1 MRLLSTVMLI
11 PQNRLLA
18 VVASSVLP
26 LAVAAGL
33 WTEPISTGAMI
44 VAGVLLFLAA
54 VDAGMGWRTAGQKLA
69 FHFPEAVRLTKDRA
83 GSVTVVIVN
92 QQPGAPERRLRLG
105 LGWPETVRTPTE
117 LLAIALTGGVERT
130 RFEWACLPGRRGRHT
145 LGRVHFE
152 EASPLGWWAVRRSAA
167 TGCELRVYPDLRA
180 ERRQAAA
187 IFLTRGGLGSHAQR
201 QVGRGREFEKL
212 RDYVAGDSIEDISWK
227 ATARRQR
234 PVSKV
239 FQVERTQE
247 IYVLIDASRLSAQP
261 AQDVAGPSSI
271 EGNDEEEAAT
281 VRAMTTDAAT
291 GPTVLERYLSS
302 ALLLCQAAERQGD
315 LFGLGTF
322 ADGMQHFLRARN
334 GPAHFDACREAIYA
348 LEPAVVSPD
357 FEELCA
363 FLRLRLRRRALV
375 VVLTSSLDDPVLAES
390 FLRAV
395 EGVSRQHVVLV
406 NSLRPT
412 GVAPLFTDA
421 DGGASIVTTGDVYR
435 RLSGHLRWQKLRET
449 EKKLRRLGVGFT
461 LLDDARM
468 TEQIVRQY
476 LNVKQRQVL

>member
-1 MRLLSTVMLI
+1 MILPRNI
-11 PQNRLLA
+11 LLA
-18 VVASSVLP
+18 LVALGVLP

-33 WTEPISTGAMI
+33 WTEPGRTGA
-44 VAGVLLFLAA
+44 AGAAAVVLLVAA
-54 VDAGMGWRTAGQKLA
+54 VDAGLGWWRAGRRLA
-69 FHFPEAVRLTKDRA
+69 FEFPETVRLSKARA
-83 GSVTVVIVN
+83 DAVPVMVVN
-92 QQPGAPERRLRLG
+92 RLPGAPERNLRLG
-105 LGWPETVRTPTE
+105 LAWPETVQTPTE
-117 LLAIALTGGVERT
+117 ELAVTLRAGAERT
-130 RFEWACLPGRRGRHT
+130 RFEWACTASRRGRWA
-145 LGRVHFE
+145 LGRVHYE
-152 EASPLGWWAVRRSAA
+152 EASPLRLWAVRRSAA
-167 TGCELRVYPDLRA
+167 AACELRVYPDLRA

-247 IYVLIDASRLSAQP
+247 VYVLIDASRLSARLAREAADLSLQ
-261 AQDVAGPSSI
+261 
-271 EGNDEEEAAT
+271 EGDDEGETGAEAAT
-281 VRAMTTDAAT
+281 TTTAAVA

-302 ALLLCQAAERQGD
+302 ALLLCLAAERQGD

-322 ADGMQHFLRARN
+322 ADGVRHFLRAKN

-357 FEELCA
+357 FEELRA
-363 FLRLRLRRRALV
+363 FLRLRLRRRALL
-375 VVLTSSLDDPVLAES
+375 VVLTSSLDDPVLAEG
-390 FLRAV
+390 FLRAM

-406 NSLRPT
+406 NSLRPPE
-412 GVAPLFTDA
+412 VSPLFADA
-421 DGGASIVTTGDVYR
+421 DGGAGVVTTGDVYR
-435 RLSGHLRWQKLRET
+435 RLSGHLRWQKLREY
-449 EKKLRRLGVGFT
+449 EKRLRRLGVGFT
-461 LLDDARM
+461 LVDESRM
-468 TEQIVRQY
+468 TEQIVTQY

>member
-1 MRLLSTVMLI
+1 MLL

-18 VVASSVLP
+18 LVTLGLLP
-26 LAVAAGL
+26 LAVAGGL
-33 WTEPISTGAMI
+33 WTEPVSTGAM
-44 VAGVLLFLAA
+44 VGAAALLLAAA
-54 VDAGMGWRTAGQKLA
+54 VDAGMGWFRAGRGLEFQL
-69 FHFPEAVRLTKDRA
+69 PETVRLSKGRA
-83 GSVTVVIVN
+83 GTVAVVIVN
-92 QQPGAPERRLRLG
+92 QQPGAPGRRLRLG
-105 LGWPETVRTPTE
+105 LAWPETVQTPTE
-117 LLAIALTGGVERT
+117 ILAVTLHAGTERA
-130 RFEWACLPGRRGRHT
+130 RLEWVCTAGRRGRYA
-145 LGRVHFE
+145 LERVHYE
-152 EASPLGWWAVRRSAA
+152 EASPLGLWAVRRSAA
-167 TGCELRVYPDLRA
+167 TACELRVYPDLRA

-187 IFLTRGGLGSHAQR
+187 IFLSRGGLGSHAQR

-212 RDYVAGDSIEDISWK
+212 RDYVAGDSMEDISWK

-247 IYVLIDASRLSAQP
+247 VYVLIDASRLSARP
-261 AQDVAGPSSI
+261 AQDATEPAHPDG
-271 EGNDEEEAAT
+271 EDEAEAART
-281 VRAMTTDAAT
+281 ATTEIIT

-302 ALLLCQAAERQGD
+302 ALLLCLAAERQGD

-322 ADGMQHFLRARN
+322 ADGVQHFLRAKN

-357 FEELCA
+357 FEELCT
-363 FLRLRLRRRALV
+363 FLRLRLRRRALL

-390 FLRAV
+390 FLRSV

-412 GVAPLFTDA
+412 GVTPLFADA
-421 DGGASIVTTGDVYR
+421 DGGVGVVTTGDVYR
-435 RLSGHLRWQKLRET
+435 RLSGHLRWQKLHEC
-449 EKKLRRLGVGFT
+449 EKRLRRLGVGFT
-461 LLDDARM
+461 LLDESRM
-468 TEQIVRQY
+468 TEQIVTQY

>member
-1 MRLLSTVMLI
+1 MLV

-18 VVASSVLP
+18 VVVLGVLP
-26 LAVAAGL
+26 LAVAGGL
-33 WTEPISTGAMI
+33 WTEPVSTAAMAGA
-44 VAGVLLFLAA
+44 AALLLAA
-54 VDAGMGWRTAGQKLA
+54 MADAAASGWRAGRGLA
-69 FHFPEAVRLTKDRA
+69 FEFPEAVRLSKGREGA
-83 GSVTVVIVN
+83 VPVVIVN
-92 QQPGAPERRLRLG
+92 RQPGAPGRRLRLG
-105 LGWPETVRTPTE
+105 LAWPETVQTPTE
-117 LLAIALTGGVERT
+117 LLAITLATGVKRT
-130 RFEWACLPGRRGRHT
+130 RFEWVCTAGRRGRHA
-145 LGRVHFE
+145 LGRVHYE
-152 EASPLGWWAVRRSAA
+152 EASPLGLWAVRRSAA
-167 TGCELRVYPDLRA
+167 VVCELRVYPDLRA

-247 IYVLIDASRLSAQP
+247 IYVLVDSSRLSARP
-261 AQDVAGPSSI
+261 AQDATDVSHGEDGDEA
-271 EGNDEEEAAT
+271 EEEAA
-281 VRAMTTDAAT
+281 RAMTTDVAA

-322 ADGMQHFLRARN
+322 ADGVQHFLRARN

-395 EGVSRQHVVLV
+395 ESVSRRHVVLV

-412 GVAPLFTDA
+412 GVSPLFTDT
-421 DGGASIVTTGDVYR
+421 DGGAGVVTTGDVYR
-435 RLSGHLRWQKLRET
+435 RLGGHLRWQKLRET
-449 EKKLRRLGVGFT
+449 EKRLRRLGVGFT